1 MSEPA
6 PSYVKTKVISIHLM
20 FPNLGRLSLL
30 LENASSW
37 FSALDRKKM
46 SENYF
51 VLLKY
56 PLSEINIQ
64 ACT

>member
-30 LENASSW
+30 LENASW

-46 SENYF
+46 SEIT
-51 VLLKY
+51 LR
-56 PLSEINIQ
+56 S
-64 ACT
+64 